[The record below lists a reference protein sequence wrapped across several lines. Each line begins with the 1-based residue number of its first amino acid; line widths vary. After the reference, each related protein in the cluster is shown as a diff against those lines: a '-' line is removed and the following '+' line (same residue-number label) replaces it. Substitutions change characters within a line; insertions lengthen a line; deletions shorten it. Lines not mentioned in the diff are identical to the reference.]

1 MQISYTPEQ
10 EALRTELRAYYDELL
25 DEDTR
30 AAFQGDSI
38 SPAAKAVW
46 KKMCDDGWAG
56 LGWPKEYGGQDRDPI
71 DQFIFFDESMRA
83 GAPVATLTLNTVG
96 PTIMN
101 FGTDWQKEFFLPKIL
116 AGDIHFAIG
125 YSEPGAGTDLASLQT
140 RAVRDGDEY
149 IINGQKMWTSLAGG
163 SDYLWLA
170 VRTDPEA
177 KKHKGISVII
187 VPMDTPGITLQ
198 PLKLMASHDINATY
212 LDDVRVP
219 AKYLVGE
226 ENGGWGLITNQLNH
240 ERVTLC
246 SSGSPEYTLEE
257 VRRWAQENHL
267 ADGRR
272 VIDQEWV
279 QLNLAR
285 VHARLEFLK
294 LANYKVAWSAAADTL
309 HPADASTVKVFGTEF
324 YLEAY
329 RLLMEILGPRSVDQ
343 GRLTRGRAA
352 RPARGHG
359 ARRHHPHLRRW
370 HQRAAARPHRH
381 VRARVPPLAL
391 TRPRRA
397 PGSGRAR
404 TARPSGG

>member
-10 EALRTELRAYYDELL
+10 EALRSELRAYYDVLL

-187 VPMDTPGITLQ
+187 VPLDTPGITLQ

-219 AKYLVGE
+219 AKYLVG
-226 ENGGWGLITNQLNH
+226 
-240 ERVTLC
+240 
-246 SSGSPEYTLEE
+246 
-257 VRRWAQENHL
+257 
-267 ADGRR
+267 
-272 VIDQEWV
+272 
-279 QLNLAR
+279 
-285 VHARLEFLK
+285 
-294 LANYKVAWSAAADTL
+294 
-309 HPADASTVKVFGTEF
+309 
-324 YLEAY
+324 
-329 RLLMEILGPRSVDQ
+329 
-343 GRLTRGRAA
+343 
-352 RPARGHG
+352 
-359 ARRHHPHLRRW
+359 
-370 HQRAAARPHRH
+370 
-381 VRARVPPLAL
+381 
-391 TRPRRA
+391 
-397 PGSGRAR
+397 
-404 TARPSGG
+404 